1 MAAKPAV
8 AMIKE
13 SVMLEL
19 EQFLPYRLSVLSNRV
34 SQGIAQTYQ
43 EPFGLSVTEWRV
55 IALIGRFPGLSASEV
70 AQRSA
75 MDKVAISRA
84 VRNLLDQ
91 GRIEREASADDRR
104 TRHLMLSASG
114 QAIYRE
120 IVPAALD
127 YERRLISALD
137 QEQQR
142 QLEQLIDRLQ
152 RRAAELIETDSN

>member
-1 MAAKPAV
+1 
-8 AMIKE
+8 
-13 SVMLEL
+13 MLEL
-19 EQFLPYRLSVLSNRV
+19 EKFLPYRLSVLSNRV

-43 EPFGLSVTEWRV
+43 QRFGLSVTEWRV

-70 AQRSA
+70 AQRAA

-104 TRHLMLSASG
+104 TRHLTLSATG
-114 QAIYRE
+114 QAIYQE

-127 YERRLISALD
+127 YEQLLISALNPE
-137 QEQQR
+137 EQR
-142 QLEQLIDRLQ
+142 VFEQLMDRLQ
-152 RRAAELIETDSN
+152 TKAGQMIDAETAG

>member
-1 MAAKPAV
+1 
-8 AMIKE
+8 
-13 SVMLEL
+13 MLEL
-19 EQFLPYRLSVLSNRV
+19 EKFLPYRLSVLSNRV

-43 EPFGLSVTEWRV
+43 QRFGLSVTEWRV

-70 AQRSA
+70 AQRAA

-104 TRHLMLSASG
+104 TRHLTLSATG
-114 QAIYRE
+114 QAIYQE

-127 YERRLISALD
+127 YEQLLISALNPD
-137 QEQQR
+137 EQR
-142 QLEQLIDRLQ
+142 VFEQLMDRLQ
-152 RRAAELIETDSN
+152 IKAGEMIDAETAG

>member
-1 MAAKPAV
+1 
-8 AMIKE
+8 
-13 SVMLEL
+13 MLEL
-19 EQFLPYRLSVLSNRV
+19 EKFLPYRLSVLSNRV

-43 EPFGLSVTEWRV
+43 QRFGLSVTEWRV

-70 AQRSA
+70 AQRAA

-104 TRHLMLSASG
+104 TRHLTLSATG
-114 QAIYRE
+114 QAIYQE

-127 YERRLISALD
+127 YEQLLISALNPE
-137 QEQQR
+137 EQR
-142 QLEQLIDRLQ
+142 IFEQLMDRLQ
-152 RRAAELIETDSN
+152 IKAGQMIDAETAG

>member
-1 MAAKPAV
+1 
-8 AMIKE
+8 
-13 SVMLEL
+13 MLEL
-19 EQFLPYRLSVLSNRV
+19 EKFLPYRLSVLSNRV

-43 EPFGLSVTEWRV
+43 QRFGLSVTEWRV

-70 AQRSA
+70 AQRAA

-104 TRHLMLSASG
+104 TRHLTLSTTG
-114 QAIYRE
+114 QAIYQE

-127 YERRLISALD
+127 YEQHLISALNPD
-137 QEQQR
+137 EQR
-142 QLEQLIDRLQ
+142 VFERLIDRLQ
-152 RRAAELIETDSN
+152 TKAGQMVDTETAG

>member
-1 MAAKPAV
+1 
-8 AMIKE
+8 
-13 SVMLEL
+13 MLEL

-34 SQGIAQTYQ
+34 SQGIARTYQ
-43 EPFGLSVTEWRV
+43 ERFGLSVTEWRV

-91 GRIEREASADDRR
+91 KRIEREASADDRR
-104 TRHLMLSASG
+104 TRHLSLSDSG

-120 IVPAALD
+120 IVPAALE

-137 QEQQR
+137 RAEQR
-142 QLEQLIDRLQ
+142 QFELLLDRLKQ
-152 RRAAELIETDSN
+152 QASELIEPDAE

>member
-1 MAAKPAV
+1 
-8 AMIKE
+8 
-13 SVMLEL
+13 MLEL
-19 EQFLPYRLSVLSNRV
+19 EKFLPYRLSVLSNRV

-43 EPFGLSVTEWRV
+43 QRFGLSVTEWRV

-70 AQRSA
+70 AQRAA

-104 TRHLMLSASG
+104 TRHLTLSAIG
-114 QAIYRE
+114 QAIYQE

-127 YERRLISALD
+127 YEQLLISALNPE
-137 QEQQR
+137 EQR
-142 QLEQLIDRLQ
+142 VFEQLMDRLQ
-152 RRAAELIETDSN
+152 IKAGEMIDAETAG

>member
-1 MAAKPAV
+1 
-8 AMIKE
+8 
-13 SVMLEL
+13 MLEL
-19 EQFLPYRLSVLSNRV
+19 EKFLPYRLSVLSNRV

-43 EPFGLSVTEWRV
+43 QRFGLSVTEWRV

-70 AQRSA
+70 AQRAA

-104 TRHLMLSASG
+104 TRHLTLSATG
-114 QAIYRE
+114 QAIYQE

-127 YERRLISALD
+127 YEQHLISALSPD
-137 QEQQR
+137 EQR
-142 QLEQLIDRLQ
+142 IFERLMDRLQ
-152 RRAAELIETDSN
+152 IKAGQMIDAETAG